1 MKLKG
6 PLTLALF
13 AVLIIDLAGKCQWG
27 HLQYWSLNAVIGQ
40 LELIYFMVL
49 DSFAF
54 LLKTLKISKCEV
66 TMTDIDFSI
75 FHAGC
80 AY

>member
-6 PLTLALF
+6 ALTLALF
-13 AVLIIDLAGKCQWG
+13 ALLIIDLAGKCQWG

-54 LLKTLKISKCEV
+54 LLKTLKISKCEDE
-66 TMTDIDFSI
+66 MPHFNFILGKWNSSI
-75 FHAGC
+75 
-80 AY
+80 